1 MIASK
6 THIYDTTND
15 FSLKSTVNVN
25 PLTSS
30 DVRCKDMLEEN
41 FITCK
46 DGDYPLQVIGVDK
59 VEHCFVLNDT
69 VLEKLLLNPEIADK
83 KVAVISVAGTFRR
96 GKSFMLNFF
105 LKYLKA
111 QNSDWLGDRDSTLE
125 GFSWRGGAERDTSGL
140 LLWSK
145 PFIVKLPGSKEEIV
159 VLLMDTQGAFD
170 SQSTVKDCA
179 TIFALSTMLSSVQ
192 IYNLSQNIQEDD
204 LQHLHLFTEY
214 GRLALMDEDSKPFQS
229 LYFLVRDWSF
239 PYEAEY
245 GFVGG
250 ERMLQK
256 RLEVSENQH
265 EELQQLRM
273 HIRACFA
280 DVKCFLMPHPGLR
293 VATSP
298 TFRGQLSEIE
308 PQFIEQLKE
317 FVPYVL
323 SPQNAVLKEIGGRT
337 VTCRELLEYFR
348 AYMKIFEGEDL
359 PEPKSM
365 LLASVV
371 FIQLEA
377 TATAEANNLAAVS
390 CCRATYCRG
399 MEEKCGGDTPYL
411 SSAMLEAEHVENRK
425 VAIEQFKKTRK
436 MGGELFSKVFLE
448 KLEADIDECF
458 DSYQKVNNGKQLFSS
473 FRTPIAMII
482 TLAVLYI
489 FQQVFLFTGL
499 SCFASL
505 CSTAVGLIF
514 ITVITWCYSRSTGN
528 LREISQSIDELAD
541 NLWQNFLVPFSGM
554 AINAGMKQAFISNLN
569 SFGGTAAS
577 RTNNNNATT
586 NNESWSIITVNLNKN
601 KNLRFVST
609 KTNKGT
615 NEEKEE
621 IKNVF
626 FFNLKST
633 TKMKLRITGMADGFG
648 RLASIVDWCR
658 LAGSAVETPCCCVYT
673 VGGHVP
679 HLLHDVIGLVDLFH
693 WNEVIMQIPL
703 STLIDSWSAVE
714 QFKGGLKKFVGLP
727 DESMLLL
734 TVNDPAHILRSGYNC
749 ATSASVFGR
758 AGRHKLDPQLYGRIL
773 HAFRADCFQAISD
786 SDNPIDASKK
796 RLNKSVDRTVFFSRA
811 CAEFAKQNNEQLFC
825 TVVGGYDQA
834 ERIRCCKQ
842 LSSLSV
848 EGYSFEGFHN
858 FGDLSALSVGSV
870 VPILKSCFEHLPTE
884 RIRFFPGSLDPKQ
897 IWRLTQ
903 AGIDLFDTSYVHLI
917 TEKQEALV
925 VDDNYP
931 YNAEYN
937 YAQDFEPLCKNC
949 YCYTCKNYT
958 RAYVNHVCT
967 TKELLGPMLLMI
979 HNLNQMLEMFRKIRD
994 MM

>member
-1 MIASK
+1 MIASN
-6 THIYDTTND
+6 TSVFDTADD
-15 FSLKSTVNVN
+15 FSLKSTVNVG

-41 FITCK
+41 FISCK

-69 VLEKLLLNPEIADK
+69 MLEKLLLNPGIADK

-111 QNSDWLGDRDSTLE
+111 ENSDWLGDQDSTLE

-145 PFIVKLPGSKEEIV
+145 PFIIELPDSKEEIV
-159 VLLMDTQGAFD
+159 ILLMDTQGAFD

-256 RLEVSENQH
+256 RLEVSKNQH

-308 PQFIEQLKE
+308 PQFIDQLKQ

-323 SPQNAVLKEIGGRT
+323 SPQNVVLKEIGGRT

-411 SSAMLEAEHVENRK
+411 SSAMLEAEHAENRK

-448 KLEADIDECF
+448 KLEADIEECF

-489 FQQVFLFTGL
+489 FQQAFLFTGL

-541 NLWQNFLVPFSGM
+541 NLWQNILVPFSGM
-554 AINAGMKQAFISNLN
+554 AVNAGMKQAFVSNFN
-569 SFGGTAAS
+569 SFGGTAN
-577 RTNNNNATT
+577 RTNNNNNNNATT
-586 NNESWSIITVNLNKN
+586 NTVHESRKRSNK
-601 KNLRFVST
+601 K
-609 KTNKGT
+609 
-615 NEEKEE
+615 
-621 IKNVF
+621 
-626 FFNLKST
+626 
-633 TKMKLRITGMADGFG
+633 
-648 RLASIVDWCR
+648 
-658 LAGSAVETPCCCVYT
+658 
-673 VGGHVP
+673 
-679 HLLHDVIGLVDLFH
+679 
-693 WNEVIMQIPL
+693 
-703 STLIDSWSAVE
+703 
-714 QFKGGLKKFVGLP
+714 
-727 DESMLLL
+727 
-734 TVNDPAHILRSGYNC
+734 
-749 ATSASVFGR
+749 
-758 AGRHKLDPQLYGRIL
+758 
-773 HAFRADCFQAISD
+773 
-786 SDNPIDASKK
+786 
-796 RLNKSVDRTVFFSRA
+796 
-811 CAEFAKQNNEQLFC
+811 
-825 TVVGGYDQA
+825 
-834 ERIRCCKQ
+834 
-842 LSSLSV
+842 
-848 EGYSFEGFHN
+848 
-858 FGDLSALSVGSV
+858 
-870 VPILKSCFEHLPTE
+870 
-884 RIRFFPGSLDPKQ
+884 
-897 IWRLTQ
+897 
-903 AGIDLFDTSYVHLI
+903 
-917 TEKQEALV
+917 
-925 VDDNYP
+925 
-931 YNAEYN
+931 
-937 YAQDFEPLCKNC
+937 
-949 YCYTCKNYT
+949 
-958 RAYVNHVCT
+958 
-967 TKELLGPMLLMI
+967 
-979 HNLNQMLEMFRKIRD
+979 
-994 MM
+994 

>member
-1 MIASK
+1 MTHSEMIASN
-6 THIYDTTND
+6 TSVFDTADD
-15 FSLKSTVNVN
+15 FSLKSTVDVS

-41 FITCK
+41 FISCK

-69 VLEKLLLNPEIADK
+69 VLEKLLLNPGIADRSCGRFGG
-83 KVAVISVAGTFRR
+83 KVVHV
-96 GKSFMLNFF
+96 NFF

-111 QNSDWLGDRDSTLE
+111 ENSDWLGDRNSTLE

-145 PFIVKLPGSKEEIV
+145 PFIIELPDSKEEIV
-159 VLLMDTQGAFD
+159 ILLMDTQGAFD

-214 GRLALMDEDSKPFQS
+214 GRLALMDEDSKPIS
-229 LYFLVRDWSF
+229 GCICVLELYFLVRDLRVF
-239 PYEAEY
+239 PYEARVRDLSE
-245 GFVGG
+245 
-250 ERMLQK
+250 EKRMLQK
-256 RLEVSENQH
+256 EIRSTRNV
-265 EELQQLRM
+265 QQLRYDTS
-273 HIRACFA
+273 RACFA
-280 DVKCFLMPHPGLR
+280 GREVFLDALTLPAVLLLH
-293 VATSP
+293 P

-308 PQFIEQLKE
+308 PQFIDQLKQ

-323 SPQNAVLKEIGGRT
+323 SPQNVVLKEIGGRT

-411 SSAMLEAEHVENRK
+411 SSAMLEAEHAENRK

-448 KLEADIDECF
+448 KLEADIEECF

-489 FQQVFLFTGL
+489 FQQAFLFTGL

-541 NLWQNFLVPFSGM
+541 NLWQNILVPFSGM
-554 AINAGMKQAFISNLN
+554 AVNAGMKQAFVSNFN
-569 SFGGTAAS
+569 SFGGTAN
-577 RTNNNNATT
+577 RTNNNNNNATT
-586 NNESWSIITVNLNKN
+586 NTVHESRKRSNK
-601 KNLRFVST
+601 K
-609 KTNKGT
+609 
-615 NEEKEE
+615 
-621 IKNVF
+621 
-626 FFNLKST
+626 
-633 TKMKLRITGMADGFG
+633 
-648 RLASIVDWCR
+648 
-658 LAGSAVETPCCCVYT
+658 
-673 VGGHVP
+673 
-679 HLLHDVIGLVDLFH
+679 
-693 WNEVIMQIPL
+693 
-703 STLIDSWSAVE
+703 
-714 QFKGGLKKFVGLP
+714 
-727 DESMLLL
+727 
-734 TVNDPAHILRSGYNC
+734 
-749 ATSASVFGR
+749 
-758 AGRHKLDPQLYGRIL
+758 
-773 HAFRADCFQAISD
+773 
-786 SDNPIDASKK
+786 
-796 RLNKSVDRTVFFSRA
+796 
-811 CAEFAKQNNEQLFC
+811 
-825 TVVGGYDQA
+825 
-834 ERIRCCKQ
+834 
-842 LSSLSV
+842 
-848 EGYSFEGFHN
+848 
-858 FGDLSALSVGSV
+858 
-870 VPILKSCFEHLPTE
+870 
-884 RIRFFPGSLDPKQ
+884 
-897 IWRLTQ
+897 
-903 AGIDLFDTSYVHLI
+903 
-917 TEKQEALV
+917 
-925 VDDNYP
+925 
-931 YNAEYN
+931 
-937 YAQDFEPLCKNC
+937 
-949 YCYTCKNYT
+949 
-958 RAYVNHVCT
+958 
-967 TKELLGPMLLMI
+967 
-979 HNLNQMLEMFRKIRD
+979 
-994 MM
+994 

>member
-348 AYMKIFEGEDL
+348 AYMKIFE
-359 PEPKSM
+359 
-365 LLASVV
+365 
-371 FIQLEA
+371 
-377 TATAEANNLAAVS
+377 EANNLAAVS